1 MATVDSR
8 RGTEFDPMAPEQ
20 HAGLPARLGIGPGL
34 IGGAVML
41 VMLVILSLARGEGL
55 LWPLKLIAT
64 TFMGPEAMEGGFGM
78 AVLGGLAHFAVSVL
92 LGMVFAKVVGRTTRR
107 RALLMGLL
115 YSVAIWAFVQFIVLP
130 IANPFLATQLG
141 TVWTFFAGHLGYGL
155 MLASTRPTI
164 ADIDAPP
171 RPYIDPLR
179 REVRP

>member
-8 RGTEFDPMAPEQ
+8 RGTDFDPMAPEQ

-34 IGGAVML
+34 LGGVM
-41 VMLVILSLARGEGL
+41 MLVILVVLSLARGEGI

-64 TFMGPEAMEGGFGM
+64 TFMGADAMAGGIGM
-78 AVLGGLAHFAVSVL
+78 AVLGLIAHFVVSAL
-92 LGMVFAKVVGRTTRR
+92 LGMAFVKVVGRTTRR
-107 RALLMGLL
+107 RALLMGM
-115 YSVAIWAFVQFIVLP
+115 VFAVGVWAIGQFIVLP
-130 IANPFLATQLG
+130 IANPYLATQLG
-141 TVWTFFAGHLGYGL
+141 TVWPFFLGHLGYGL
-155 MLASTRPTI
+155 LLASTVPTI